1 MAAPQQLVPRLVT
14 ALAAAQAGREIVV
27 EVGESPNADEREDQR
42 AAVLLLD
49 AVCVA
54 FD

>member
-1 MAAPQQLVPRLVT
+1 MGTPELLAPRLITAMAAKR
-14 ALAAAQAGREIVV
+14 AGGEIVV
-27 EVGESPNADEREDQR
+27 EVGETPVADEREDQR

-49 AVCVA
+49 AVCIA